1 MLSEVMWS
9 TLRWQSAL
17 LTWTSRQWGM
27 AAAAAF
33 GALAL
38 AYLLRRA
45 VRERSAR
52 LRLEEA
58 VRLELDV
65 PTSLHPVIDPD
76 VCIGSGACL
85 SACPEGDILGIVG
98 GVAKLINASSC
109 IGHGRCAAEC
119 PVDAIKLVFGTAKR
133 GVDLPELDGNF
144 ETSRPGVFVVG
155 ELAGM
160 GLIKN
165 ALIQGLQVAAHIART
180 LPLPVDEET
189 RRTTF
194 DIVIVGAGPA
204 GIAAAVGARAAGMTF
219 AVIEQETMG
228 GTIAHYPRQKLVM
241 TAPVHLPYYGAF
253 GRRYMSKEQLV
264 EAFDEVTERAGVKV
278 HEQVKV
284 TAIDGGQDDFAVST
298 SKGELRAR
306 RIVLAIGRR
315 GTPRPLGVPGEGG
328 ANVAYR
334 LIDPEQY
341 QGRRV
346 LVVGGGDSALEAAI
360 ALAETTATVSICY
373 RRPEFGR
380 CRPLNKQK
388 MDALLAS
395 GKVRAFMGTDVVSV
409 GPDAVELTKDGA
421 PTTLPNDFVIAC
433 LGGELPIQ
441 FLEGVGV
448 GIRRHDGKKAMPN
461 PTLAG
466 RARPDGRGAAMT
478 LAVLGIAILVALA
491 YVGFDYYR
499 LPRPLRFESP
509 AHTLLKPSGAWG
521 HGLGI
526 LATFVML
533 SNFVY
538 SVRKRLLKRW
548 GSMAAWLRFHTFV
561 GLMSPLTILFHS
573 AFQWGNQL
581 ATATYVSLVVVM
593 VTGLIGRYIYG
604 WLRLAPDHAEQVSTL
619 GERVQRTVERL
630 ARSAQAPSFGDLA
643 PLFAAAPVGAGTGA
657 SLFLGRPRDEWRV
670 RRGVRR
676 TRGLFLDRGAYLH
689 FRGESLR
696 LHRLR
701 IKEAFHDRYRPL
713 MKAWRMFHVT
723 LAVLLLG
730 LIGLHVWISIRVGF
744 KWLWT

>member
-1 MLSEVMWS
+1 MASE
-9 TLRWQSAL
+9 LIARWQAAL
-17 LTWTSRQWGM
+17 LAWSSRQWGI
-27 AAAAAF
+27 AAVAAF
-33 GALAL
+33 AALAL
-38 AYLLRRA
+38 AYLLKRA
-45 VRERSAR
+45 LRERSAR

-65 PTSLHPVIDPD
+65 PATLHPVIDPD

-119 PVDAIKLVFGTAKR
+119 PVEAIKLVFGTAKR

-180 LPLPVDEET
+180 LPLPVDEES

-194 DIVIVGAGPA
+194 DVVIVGAGPA

-219 AVIEQETMG
+219 AVLEQETMG

-241 TAPVHLPYYGAF
+241 TAPVQLPYYGPF
-253 GRRYMSKEQLV
+253 GRRTMSKEQLV
-264 EAFDEVTERAGVKV
+264 EAFEQVTSRAQVRV
-278 HEQVKV
+278 HENVKV
-284 TAIDGGQDDFAVST
+284 TAIDGGRDDFAVST
-298 SKGELRAR
+298 SRGELRAR

-315 GTPRPLGVPGEGG
+315 GSPRPLGVPGQDG

-341 QGRRV
+341 RGKRV

-360 ALAETTATVSICY
+360 MLAESSAAVSICY
-373 RRPEFGR
+373 RRPEFAR
-380 CRPLNKQK
+380 CRPMNKQRI
-388 MDALLAS
+388 DALLAS
-395 GKVRAFMGTDVVSV
+395 GKVRALMATDVVSV
-409 GPDAVELTKDGA
+409 GPDAAELTKDGQRFA
-421 PTTLPNDFVIAC
+421 VPNDYVIAC

-441 FLEGVGV
+441 FLEAVGV
-448 GIRRHDGKKAMPN
+448 GIHRHDGKKAMPN

-466 RARPDGRGAAMT
+466 RPPSDGRGAAWG
-478 LAVLGIAILVALA
+478 LAVLGLAVLAGLA

-499 LPRPLRFESP
+499 LPRALRFESP
-509 AHTLLKPSGAWG
+509 AHLLLKPSGAWG

-581 ATATYVSLVVVM
+581 ATGTYVSLVVVM
-593 VTGLIGRYIYG
+593 VTGLVGRYIYG
-604 WLRLAPDHAEQVSTL
+604 WLRLPPDHAEQVTTL
-619 GERVQRTVERL
+619 VERVQRTIERL
-630 ARSAQAPSFGDLA
+630 ARGPSAPAFEGLGS
-643 PLFAAAPVGAGTGA
+643 LFATGGGPSL
-657 SLFLGRPRDEWRV
+657 SLFLGRPLDLWRV
-670 RRGVRR
+670 QRGARR
-676 TRGLFLDRGAYLH
+676 TRKLFLDRGAYLH
-689 FRGESLR
+689 FRSEALR

-701 IKEAFHDRYRPL
+701 VAEAFNARFRPL

-744 KWLWT
+744 KWLWS